1 MCFGGT
7 ESLRVTV
14 DNFSAS
20 KISTGSLFTN
30 ANKANDAMSKGEQ
43 APIFV
48 PTNSP
53 AKEKP
58 RTTVET
64 KLNNTF

>member
-20 KISTGSLFTN
+20 EISTGYLFTN
-30 ANKANDAMSKGEQ
+30 ANKTNDAMPKGEQ
-43 APIFV
+43 APSFV

-53 AKEKP
+53 AKKMP
-58 RTTVET
+58 RTRVAT
-64 KLNNTF
+64 KLNNTL